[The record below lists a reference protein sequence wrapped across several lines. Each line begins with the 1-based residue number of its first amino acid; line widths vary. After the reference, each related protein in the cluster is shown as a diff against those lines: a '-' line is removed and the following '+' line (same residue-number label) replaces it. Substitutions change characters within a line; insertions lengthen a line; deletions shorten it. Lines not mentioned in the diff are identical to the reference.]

1 MRLETLHSRPPCAA
15 DTADSSA
22 RAHKPHGVVHI
33 IHARLLAHLLAC
45 LRPVLAVL
53 AVRGLVRERAAPD
66 VAWYF
71 ILIEYMLYWTGPTV
85 SRSKSVEVIEA

>member
-53 AVRGLVRERAAPD
+53 AVRGLVRERAAAGCGVVFHPD
-66 VAWYF
+66 RVHVV
-71 ILIEYMLYWTGPTV
+71 LDG
-85 SRSKSVEVIEA
+85 S